1 METLNNPRRAHSF
14 PLTKHHP
21 LTPTPRP
28 PPNPIDPPSA
38 STSRAT
44 TLAPPT
50 APPSLATLTRPL
62 RPLLYLTST
71 SLTFFLLFAAFI
83 HVVLLREHVITGR
96 VEWSAT
102 KTNYVVSVLSIISV
116 FLTGGMLKA
125 LLGALRPV
133 RAARE
138 RGSSW
143 AAWTAQ
149 GSSSWVTVVQVA
161 AANWFLEG
169 WCLVRIVLPV
179 LGLVVGSVVKCEFGF
194 CLVDLVSSL
203 LLSDCSFFP
212 LLSSHHPLLSS
223 PFHPSPLVGCDA
235 DTSTVKADFGFNFVT
250 AVGTKAANL
259 TVYAGLIPPDI
270 DQLKFVTQAD
280 LAMFMNTWSA
290 SMLSNAMFALP
301 YTKLAGCAP
310 GKCRGVILPG
320 AINLARRYGPAL
332 NESIYSVDT
341 FAGTTA
347 VRLMNVTG
355 MVVRYD
361 VPAAE
366 DLVFDL
372 ARDCVYTGEQAENG
386 LQMCFR
392 QVGDSMLAGKSF
404 FPPSPLVEHWH

>member
-1 METLNNPRRAHSF
+1 M
-14 PLTKHHP
+14 
-21 LTPTPRP
+21 
-28 PPNPIDPPSA
+28 
-38 STSRAT
+38 
-44 TLAPPT
+44 
-50 APPSLATLTRPL
+50 
-62 RPLLYLTST
+62 
-71 SLTFFLLFAAFI
+71 
-83 HVVLLREHVITGR
+83 
-96 VEWSAT
+96 
-102 KTNYVVSVLSIISV
+102 
-116 FLTGGMLKA
+116 
-125 LLGALRPV
+125 
-133 RAARE
+133 
-138 RGSSW
+138 
-143 AAWTAQ
+143 
-149 GSSSWVTVVQVA
+149 
-161 AANWFLEG
+161 
-169 WCLVRIVLPV
+169 
-179 LGLVVGSVVKCEFGF
+179 
-194 CLVDLVSSL
+194 
-203 LLSDCSFFP
+203 
-212 LLSSHHPLLSS
+212 
-223 PFHPSPLVGCDA
+223 VGCDA
-235 DTSTVKADFGFNFVT
+235 DTSTAKADFGFNFVT